1 MDLVVDSY
9 VSQHCMIRRLQTFK
23 QIFLTISVDGD
34 YSEVELTDVE
44 APHQSDS
51 TINLNS
57 SDEQHEEK
65 AGDKSAKECMLHHP
79 LSLYA
84 KNILK

>member
-1 MDLVVDSY
+1 
-9 VSQHCMIRRLQTFK
+9 MIRRLQTFK
-23 QIFLTISVDGD
+23 QFFLTISVDGD
-34 YSEVELTDVE
+34 YSEVELTDVDVE
-44 APHQSDS
+44 APQQSDS
-51 TINLNS
+51 TINLNNS

>member
-1 MDLVVDSY
+1 M
-9 VSQHCMIRRLQTFK
+9 
-23 QIFLTISVDGD
+23 
-34 YSEVELTDVE
+34 ELTDVE

-51 TINLNS
+51 TINLNNS

>member
-1 MDLVVDSY
+1 
-9 VSQHCMIRRLQTFK
+9 MIRRLQTFK
-23 QIFLTISVDGD
+23 QFFLTISVDGD
-34 YSEVELTDVE
+34 YSEVELTDVDVE
-44 APHQSDS
+44 APQQSDS
-51 TINLNS
+51 TINS

>member
-1 MDLVVDSY
+1 M
-9 VSQHCMIRRLQTFK
+9 
-23 QIFLTISVDGD
+23 
-34 YSEVELTDVE
+34 ELTDVE